1 MTSLTNSKL
10 QFRVHPEIYT
20 IDSLK
25 EVIEFLNLN
34 EKDLIVTGSFV
45 KKSFAEN
52 EIDVNCSLLNTDD
65 YGIGEPK
72 DVWVNEILKY
82 VDFHDFDR
90 IIAIGGGATIDIS
103 KYCVVADN
111 KDIVGLFDNKL
122 TLKKKRKLVAIP
134 TTCGTGSEVTSV
146 AVVER
151 SDLNSKL
158 GLQIDALFP
167 DEAILCQELLKTLP
181 FNVFVSTSI
190 DALSHAVESYLSPKC
205 TMYSGALGEKAI
217 DIILKN
223 LRESSVTKQLP
234 DLKQALIAAN
244 MAGIAF
250 SIGGC
255 ATMHACSFPIGANYH
270 LPHGL
275 AVYATFRACIEYYE
289 KKGVDT
295 TKLKTVVAQALGV
308 DTSDAL
314 EEMYRVLES
323 VAEVPNFKKLSI
335 TDEICK
341 IMAQSVY
348 ENQQRLLVNSPIT
361 LSDGDIYEIF
371 KSCLERS

>member
-1 MTSLTNSKL
+1 MTSLTNTKL

-20 IDSLK
+20 IDNLK
-25 EVIEFLNLN
+25 DVIDFLELN
-34 EKDLIVTGSFV
+34 CKDLIVTGTFV
-45 KKSFAEN
+45 KKT
-52 EIDVNCSLLNTDD
+52 IDANNIKLNCSVLNTDD
-65 YGIGEPK
+65 YGTGEPK
-72 DVWVNEILKY
+72 DTWVNEILKF
-82 VDFHDFDR
+82 VDSNEFDR

-103 KYCVVADN
+103 KYCVVADHKN
-111 KDIVGLFDNKL
+111 IVELFDNKL
-122 TLKKKRKLVAIP
+122 TLKKKRKLIAIP

-181 FNVFVSTSI
+181 FSVFVSTSI

-217 DIILKN
+217 EIILRN
-223 LRESSVTKQLP
+223 LKKCSVTKQLP

-270 LPHGL
+270 LPHGI
-275 AVYATFRACIEYYE
+275 AVYATFKACLRYYE
-289 KKGVDT
+289 NNGIDLS
-295 TKLKTVVAQALGV
+295 KLKSIVAKSLNVGE
-308 DTSDAL
+308 SDAL
-314 EEMYRVLES
+314 EEMYKVLES
-323 VAEVPNFKKLSI
+323 VAEVPNFEKMGI
-335 TDEICK
+335 TEEICK
-341 IMAQSVY
+341 TMAQSVY
-348 ENQQRLLVNSPIT
+348 DNQQRLLVNSPII
-361 LSDGDIYEIF
+361 LSAENINEIF
-371 KSCLERS
+371 KSCLERR